1 MPVANGLNG
10 AMCQF
15 NPNIIILNWRYLSI
29 NKE

>member
-10 AMCQF
+10 VACQF
-15 NPNIIILNWRYLSI
+15 NPSIIILNWRKLSI